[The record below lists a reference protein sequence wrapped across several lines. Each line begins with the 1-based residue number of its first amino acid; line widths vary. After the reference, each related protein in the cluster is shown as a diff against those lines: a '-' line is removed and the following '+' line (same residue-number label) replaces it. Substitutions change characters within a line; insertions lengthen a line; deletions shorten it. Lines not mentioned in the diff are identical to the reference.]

1 MAIPDLVNLPELME
15 FFDTESQRS
24 TIVAKAIDIDL
35 YVGQVKQLRCWIKH
49 FYKQSAIPELT
60 RIKALQRCMNF
71 LIRVTKVAVKEFF
84 EQAITSDSPTRK
96 QQTESEPQERRD
108 YKLLIRTNLSLFDWV
123 CVQKKMNLLFNEE
136 CGRTNIDFVINT
148 CNLILSQFRKP
159 IGSDNKMPT
168 MEDLTFNDKQNRKVQ
183 NKRKYEI
190 FPLTDIGSILQNIQ
204 Y

>member
-1 MAIPDLVNLPELME
+1 M
-15 FFDTESQRS
+15 
-24 TIVAKAIDIDL
+24 
-35 YVGQVKQLRCWIKH
+35 
-49 FYKQSAIPELT
+49 
-60 RIKALQRCMNF
+60 
-71 LIRVTKVAVKEFF
+71 
-84 EQAITSDSPTRK
+84 
-96 QQTESEPQERRD
+96 
-108 YKLLIRTNLSLFDWV
+108 SLFDWV

-190 FPLTDIGSILQNIQ
+190 FPLTDIGSIL
-204 Y
+204 